1 MPAPA
6 SPSDPRLSALRQ
18 QLSSVLARDR
28 ERLRAALDRARAK
41 PDAAALV
48 AVERAIAASAAK
60 VAARAASIPPIRLDE
75 SLPVARAAERIIE
88 LIGRHRVLIVAG
100 ETGSGKT
107 TQLPKLCLAAGRG
120 RTGMIG
126 CTQPRRLAAR
136 SVARRVASE
145 LGSEVGALVGFQVRF
160 NDQVGANSLIKFMTD
175 GILLAETQTDRSL
188 SAYDTLIIDEAHERS
203 LNIDFLLG
211 YLKRLLERRPDL
223 KLIVTSATI
232 DTERFARH
240 FDAAPVVDVEGRSFP
255 VEVRYR
261 PPELAG
267 EGAAREREPRA
278 RGDRDSDR
286 LLAVI
291 QELGAADGLGDVLV
305 FLPGER
311 EIRDAHDAIERAR
324 LRETEVL
331 PLYARLSARDQDR
344 IFNPGPKRRI
354 VLATNVAETS
364 LTVPRIR
371 YVIDLGV
378 ARLSRYNH
386 RAQVQRL
393 HVEPVSQASAN
404 QRAGRCGRVGPGI
417 CYRLYAQADFDAR
430 PRFTD
435 PEILRSSLAGVILRM
450 LGLGLGAIEQF
461 PFLDAPPERAI
472 KEGYAQLLELGAISA
487 DKTRLTAIGAQLNRL
502 PIDVKLARML
512 IAAQQ
517 TGALAELL
525 VITAFLSVQDPRE
538 RPVEARAAADA
549 AHALFADPGSDFVGV
564 LKLWQA
570 YSAAHEELTQSQL
583 RAWCERHFV
592 AFLRMREWRELHRQL
607 LLQCEPLGW
616 TPNREAASFEA
627 VHRALISGLPGNIGR
642 REEKTQY
649 QGPRGRR
656 FQLFPGSA
664 LCRSPPAWVVS
675 ATLLDTQKLYAI
687 GNARIEPAW
696 VIAQLP
702 QLIRRNYLDPHWDRA
717 SGQVKAYEQVS
728 LFGLMLVERRRVFYG
743 SIDPVAARQLF
754 IRAALVP
761 GKIDSRSRAIAHNRA
776 VLAEAAEE
784 EAKQR
789 RHGLLRAPEE
799 LADWWEQRLPAGIA
813 GSKAFDAWALSIER
827 ADAGPNAAEAPR
839 LQWSLA
845 EVLHSGTSERERFP
859 EVLMQG
865 QQTLRLGYHFAP
877 GADDDGVSVQLPLAG
892 LNAIDP
898 QRLGWLVPGLL
909 EPLVS
914 ELIRALPKSLRRN
927 FVPAPDF
934 ARAFADATP
943 FAQGDLRDA
952 LRAFLRRVTGVEV
965 TSEQWR
971 AAEAALPAH
980 LRFRICL
987 LDGNGQPLA
996 SGRDLDALQRQ
1007 FGERAQSAFASDV
1020 AGDYAATD
1028 VRELPATGLPVSI
1041 QAGSGLRAYP
1051 ALVDRV
1057 QRVDLAVFEAPE
1069 TAQAAH
1075 RAGLRRL
1082 LEWRLADRLR
1092 SARKQLPLSA
1102 KLALAYTVI
1111 AAPDRLRGDI
1121 LAGAL
1126 ADLFDV
1132 LDQDIRSESA
1142 LAAAADQLGRQ
1153 LFARAVERLAA
1164 VEASLSAYIE
1174 LLPGLQSPL
1183 LGFAKANFDDLR
1195 EQLGQL
1201 VFDGFAAAFA
1211 PAQLRE
1217 LPRYLKAMRL
1227 RAERLQQDP
1236 RRDQARMLPIRA
1248 LLAELDRALRAAA
1261 PDVASGPI
1269 PIGAY
1274 PPEYARIR
1282 WALEELRVQ
1291 TFAQE
1296 LGTRAPVSEKR
1307 VQKMLE
1313 ALHG

>member
-1 MPAPA
+1 MLA
-6 SPSDPRLSALRQ
+6 SDDNHGPRLTALRQ
-18 QLSSVLARDR
+18 QLPQALARDR
-28 ERLRAALDRARAK
+28 DRLRAALDRARAR
-41 PDAAALV
+41 PDAAALD
-48 AVERAIAASAAK
+48 AVEGAIAASLAK

-75 SLPVARAAERIIE
+75 SLPVSRAAERIIE

-136 SVARRVASE
+136 SVARRVATE
-145 LGSEVGALVGFQVRF
+145 LGGEVGGLVGFQVRF
-160 NDQVGANSLIKFMTD
+160 NDQVGANALVKFMTD
-175 GILLAETQTDRSL
+175 GILLAETQSDRSL

-240 FDAAPVVDVEGRSFP
+240 FGDAPVIDVEGRGFP

-261 PPELAG
+261 PPEPAG
-267 EGAAREREPRA
+267 EGASREREPRA

-286 LLAVI
+286 LLAAI
-291 QELGAADGLGDVLV
+291 HEIGASDGLGDVLV

-371 YVIDLGV
+371 YVVDLGL

-393 HVEPVSQASAN
+393 HIEAISQASAN

-417 CYRLYAQADFDAR
+417 CYRLYDQADFDAR
-430 PRFTD
+430 ARFTD

-487 DKTRLTAIGAQLNRL
+487 DKTRLTAIGRQLNRL

-512 IAAQQ
+512 VAAAAN
-517 TGALAELL
+517 GALAELL
-525 VITAFLSVQDPRE
+525 VIAAFLSVQDPRE

-549 AHALFADPGSDFVGV
+549 AHARFADPASDFIGV

-570 YSAAHEELTQSQL
+570 YSAAHEELTQSKL
-583 RAWCERHFV
+583 RGWCEQHFV

-607 LLQCEPLGW
+607 LLQCEPLGF
-616 TPNREAASFEA
+616 TANREAASFEA

-664 LCRSPPAWVVS
+664 LTRSPPPWVVS

-696 VIAQLP
+696 VIAELP

-761 GKIDSRSRAIAHNRA
+761 CEIDSRSRAIAHNRA

-789 RHGLLRAPEE
+789 RHGLLRSVEE
-799 LADWWEQRLPAGIA
+799 LADWWDQRLPAGIA
-813 GSKAFDAWALSIER
+813 GSKAFDAWALAIER
-827 ADAGPNAAEAPR
+827 DQAGSDAADAPR
-839 LQWSLA
+839 LQWTLA
-845 EVLHSGTSERERFP
+845 EVLQSGASERERFP
-859 EVLMQG
+859 DVLVQG
-865 QQTLRLGYHFAP
+865 QQRLRLDYHFAP
-877 GADDDGVSVQLPLAG
+877 GAADDGVSLQLPLG
-892 LNAIDP
+892 WLNAVDP
-898 QRLGWLVPGLL
+898 QRLTWLVPGLL
-909 EPLVS
+909 EALVS
-914 ELIRALPKSLRRN
+914 EWIRALPKSLRRN

-943 FAQGDLRDA
+943 FGQGDLPDK
-952 LRAFLRRVTGVEV
+952 LRAFLLRVTGVEV
-965 TSEQWR
+965 SAEQGR
-971 AAEAALPAH
+971 EAEAALPAH

-987 LDGNGQPLA
+987 LDERGQPLA
-996 SGRDLDALQRQ
+996 SSRDLAALQQQ
-1007 FGERAQSAFASDV
+1007 FGERARSAFASK
-1020 AGDYAATD
+1020 AASQYAASD
-1028 VRELPATGLPVSI
+1028 VRELPAAGLPVSV
-1041 QAGSGLRAYP
+1041 QAASGLLAYP

-1057 QRVDLAVFEAPE
+1057 QRVDLAVFESPE
-1069 TAQAAH
+1069 AARTAH
-1075 RAGLRRL
+1075 RAGLCRL
-1082 LEWRLADRLR
+1082 LEWRLAERLR
-1092 SARKQLPLSA
+1092 SARKQLPLGS
-1102 KLALAYTVI
+1102 KLALAYTPI
-1111 AAPDRLRGDI
+1111 ASPDQLRSDI
-1121 LAGAL
+1121 VAGAL
-1126 ADLFDV
+1126 AELLEPIDP
-1132 LDQDIRSESA
+1132 DIRSEPA
-1142 LAAAADQLGRQ
+1142 LAAAAERLGRQ
-1153 LFARAVERLAA
+1153 LFVRASERLAA
-1164 VEASLSAYIE
+1164 VEASLAAYVE
-1174 LLPGLQSPL
+1174 LLPRLNSPL

-1195 EQLGQL
+1195 EQLAQL
-1201 VFDGFAAAFA
+1201 IFAGFAATFSA
-1211 PAQLRE
+1211 AQLRE

-1248 LLAELDRALRAAA
+1248 LHAQLDDALRSAD
-1261 PDVASGPI
+1261 PGVASGPI
-1269 PIGAY
+1269 PIGRY
-1274 PPEYARIR
+1274 PPDFARVR
-1282 WALEELRVQ
+1282 FALEELRVQ

-1296 LGTRAPVSEKR
+1296 LGTREPVSEKR
-1307 VQKMLE
+1307 VQKMLD
-1313 ALHG
+1313 ALRG